1 MNKKF
6 EQMSLKELWQLFPI
20 FLVKHNKEW
29 IKWYEEENQY
39 YQHCRV
45 KAQKEYLTSEARLY
59 QEYGRKI
66 LWMY

>member
-1 MNKKF
+1 MKK
-6 EQMSLKELWQLFPI
+6 K
-20 FLVKHNKEW
+20 
-29 IKWYEEENQY
+29 ENQY

-45 KAQKEYLTSEARLY
+45 KVQKEYLTSEARLY